1 MTLLLML
8 AACAKYPE
16 PEGPPPDFESGAEF
30 ISADVVAAE
39 LAAGAGFYFLDARP
53 PADYA
58 LEHITTAISTPFY
71 EIADHA
77 GLIEPGYWIITYCS
91 CPHSES
97 GIVAEYM
104 REQGHEDVA
113 VLNEGFLYWRDQGY
127 PTETGD

>member
-16 PEGPPPDFESGAEF
+16 PEGPPPDFEPGAEF
-30 ISADVVAAE
+30 ISADTVAAE

-58 LEHITTAISTPFY
+58 LEHITGAISTPFY

-77 GLIEPGYWIITYCS
+77 NQIEPGHWIITYCS

-113 VLNEGFLYWRDQGY
+113 VLDEGFLYWRDQGY
-127 PTETGD
+127 PTQTGD